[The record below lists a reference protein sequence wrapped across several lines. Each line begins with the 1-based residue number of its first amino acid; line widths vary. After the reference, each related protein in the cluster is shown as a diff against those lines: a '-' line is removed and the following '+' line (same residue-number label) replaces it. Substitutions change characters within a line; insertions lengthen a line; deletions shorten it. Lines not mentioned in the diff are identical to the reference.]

1 MDPIQPDCPAAPDRS
16 APELVVYFDGGCPM
30 CSKEINYYQRID
42 TDSKIAWEDVSDPV
56 AICPLG
62 YDRGTLLK
70 RFHVKETSSG
80 RIFSGAAGFARLWCA
95 LPGSWRIAGKIAR
108 IPGVT
113 WLLEQG
119 YVLTLRVRPWLVRRF
134 F

>member
-1 MDPIQPDCPAAPDRS
+1 
-16 APELVVYFDGGCPM
+16 M
-30 CSKEINYYQRID
+30 CAKEINYYQRID
-42 TDSKIAWEDVSDPV
+42 ADARIAWEDVS
-56 AICPLG
+56 AAGASCPLG
-62 YDRGTLLK
+62 YDRDTLLR
-70 RFHVKETSSG
+70 RFHIKETSSG
-80 RIFSGAAGFARLWCA
+80 RIYSGAAGFARLWCA
-95 LPGSWRIAGKIAR
+95 LPGAWRIAGKIAR